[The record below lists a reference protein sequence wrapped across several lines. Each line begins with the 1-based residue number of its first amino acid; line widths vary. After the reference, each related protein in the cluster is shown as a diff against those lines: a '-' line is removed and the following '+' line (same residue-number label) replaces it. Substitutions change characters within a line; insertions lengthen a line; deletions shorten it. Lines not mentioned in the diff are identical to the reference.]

1 MMPLNRYSC
10 IPCIPCIGLLL
21 LAVVLSGC
29 RSTAFDIAV
38 AGTTNQNRCEDQN
51 RGFNTTV
58 VLLEL
63 TSDATFLRSVSR
75 QDFWEN
81 RTALGGDELSRTEK
95 RLAPGE
101 VWTLGKYKPSKEA
114 AFLGL
119 AANLTCPDGE
129 GWRQVRSI
137 GALRGREL
145 QVEIREDRV
154 DVSVR

>member
-1 MMPLNRYSC
+1 MMLLNRRS
-10 IPCIPCIGLLL
+10 CIPCIGLLL

-29 RSTAFDIAV
+29 RSTAFNIAV
-38 AGTTNQNRCEDQN
+38 AGTDNQNRCEDQN

-63 TSDATFLRSVSR
+63 TSDATFLRGVSR
-75 QDFWEN
+75 QEFWEN
-81 RTALGGDELSRTEK
+81 RTSLGGDELDRKEE

-101 VWTLGKYKPSKEA
+101 IWPVGKYKPSKEA
-114 AFLGL
+114 AFLGV

-137 GALRGREL
+137 EALRGREL
-145 QVEIREDRV
+145 RVEIREDRV
-154 DVSVR
+154 EVSVR